1 MGRERVDANSP
12 EGSNQAMRLLPLAA
26 LLAVLALSGCAA
38 RRIPGSDIKD
48 TPDTRAIIAALEAY
62 RHAAER
68 RDAGAVLALV
78 SQKYFDEAGTPDPA
92 DDIDYEQLK
101 KRISDDFQK
110 VTALRLD
117 IALKKVDI
125 EGDKA
130 TAYVFY
136 DEHYRTA
143 TKVGEVAKQ
152 ASDSHRMQFVREGST
167 WHFVSG
173 L

>member
-1 MGRERVDANSP
+1 
-12 EGSNQAMRLLPLAA
+12 MRLPPLAA
-26 LLAVLALSGCAA
+26 LLAVLTLIGCAA

-78 SQKYFDEAGTPDPA
+78 SPKYFDDAGTPDPV

-101 KRISDDFQK
+101 KRISDDFK
-110 VTALRLD
+110 KITALRLD
-117 IALKKVDI
+117 LAVKKVDV

-130 TAYVFY
+130 AAYVFY
-136 DEHYRTA
+136 DEHYRIA
-143 TKVGEVAKQ
+143 TNAGEVAKQ
-152 ASDSHRMQFVREGST
+152 ASDSHRMQFVREGSAWRFT
-167 WHFVSG
+167 GG

>member
-1 MGRERVDANSP
+1 
-12 EGSNQAMRLLPLAA
+12 MRLPPLAA
-26 LLAVLALSGCAA
+26 LLAILTLIGCAA

-78 SQKYFDEAGTPDPA
+78 SPKYFDDAGTPDPA
-92 DDIDYEQLK
+92 DDIDYQQLK
-101 KRISDDFQK
+101 KRISDDFHK
-110 VTALRLD
+110 ITALRLD
-117 IALKKVDI
+117 LAVKKVDV

-136 DEHYRTA
+136 DEHYRITTNA
-143 TKVGEVAKQ
+143 GEVPKQ
-152 ASDSHRMQFVREGST
+152 ASDSHRMQLVRESSA
-167 WHFVSG
+167 WHFAGG

>member
-1 MGRERVDANSP
+1 
-12 EGSNQAMRLLPLAA
+12 MRLPPIAA
-26 LLAVLALSGCAA
+26 LLAVLTLTGCAA
-38 RRIPGSDIKD
+38 RRIPGSDIQD
-48 TPDTRAIIAALEAY
+48 TPETRAIIAALEAY
-62 RHAAER
+62 RHAAQR

-78 SQKYFDEAGTPDPA
+78 SPKYFDSAGTPDPA

-101 KRISDDFQK
+101 KRISDDFKK

-117 IALKKVDI
+117 MAVKKVEV

-136 DEHYRTA
+136 DEHYRIA
-143 TKVGEVAKQ
+143 TNAGEVAKQ
-152 ASDSHRMQFVREGST
+152 ASDSHRMELVRENSA
-167 WHFVSG
+167 WHFASG